1 MHLHLAVPALSAKR
15 ATLPLLSLGLLLA
28 NSLFAQGAPAPTS
41 DQPTKPARVPTAAE
55 TAAAGA
61 AAKDDA
67 IVLSPFEVSGGGDTG
82 YSAATT
88 LAGNRL
94 NTNLRD
100 VGSAISVVT
109 EQFLR
114 DTGAFNNE
122 TLLQYTTN
130 TEVGNIYGNMSG
142 ANNVQ
147 STQTDETSKFVAPNM
162 NTRVRG
168 LASAD
173 NTMDFFLTDIPWD
186 GYAVDR
192 IDMQRGPNSILFGL
206 GSPSGIINAGTKQ
219 ASLSKNRG
227 QIEARYGSFNSLRT
241 SLDYNLVVVPKQL
254 AIRLDA
260 LRNDENFQQKPA
272 YSRDERIYGTIRYEP
287 AFLNRSD
294 FAHTTLRAN
303 YEHGHINSNRPRT
316 VPPGDVITPFF
327 YTGTASGFTATG
339 DPFTYNNIN
348 RAGFDARG
356 LNDGVITATQTPGR
370 GEFPAT
376 YTVNGTTTVVNNP
389 LYQPWL
395 GGQFA
400 AGYFGNPMAIF
411 NGVGTG
417 TPVQLANW
425 EPNTR
430 NGLNS
435 AGNID
440 GSIQGMYFSRMSSLT
455 IYRDWARKTNQP
467 GAKFGLTRNLVITDP
482 SVFDFYNN
490 LIDGPNKSEWQN
502 FHRFNLN
509 LSQTFFKGDVG
520 IEAAMD
526 RQYFDNGQLVFMT
539 DKGQALYIDPIK
551 TMADGTANP
560 NFGRPFIADS
570 VGNNRVTFIDRNAE
584 RVTGFVQHDFAKGE
598 HRNLFTRFIGRHILT
613 GIYNK
618 EERQSDSR
626 RFFRYGTD
634 LAYKD
639 FAFGATSI
647 QNFDS
652 SNRAIYPVIY
662 LGPSVAGATS
672 ASGLNIGRPQSEVT
686 AVSGSIR
693 IFDSTW
699 AAPAGVNPSDPWT
712 NTDFPVGFA
721 RRTSTQSENPANYKG
736 WTTVP
741 LKVIDSEAG
750 NRDALTAEAQLTKS
764 SVAAKA
770 FVWNGYLW
778 DGALVGMYGWRR
790 DTSKAWSFSAV
801 RTPATATT
809 DGTFNLDPSV
819 YHLPSAYRDRIDQDS
834 TSWSIVAHLSKILPR
849 ERLPVDVSFF
859 YNKSENFAASA
870 GRVGVLNE
878 SLGPPRGNTT
888 DKGIVISTK
897 DGKYTFKYNRYV
909 SRSQNAST
917 SAFNPFFLPT
927 LFTNYTQQ
935 KNVYKYQIDG
945 NVFNLSGTQGTDPNR
960 WTWQPRAGQTPD
972 QALADESASIVS
984 WEKLVASVPKE
995 FFTAYQINVNNVEA
1009 LSSISPAGLTATE
1022 SNLSRGEE
1030 YEFSATPIRSLRLT
1044 FNASKQVAFRSNIGP
1059 DSLTNV
1065 VNIINTALNNTPA
1078 GLMRSSSSGNA
1089 TTALVDWNNNFY
1101 AQYAPVKFTESTAV
1115 PELRKWRAN
1124 FIANYDFREGVLKNV
1139 NIGMGYRWQGKVIIG
1154 YKPDYFDF
1162 AGNKAANPQVA
1173 TVWRPLYDQPYYGPA
1188 ETNID
1193 GWIGYKHQ
1201 ISKKVSWRVQLNVRN
1216 IGKGD
1221 YLIPVNVQP
1230 DGTPAAYRIAPVQT
1244 WSLTNTFDF

>member
-1 MHLHLAVPALSAKR
+1 MQTEPVALLRPAKR
-15 ATLPLLSLGLLLA
+15 LISLLPVVLGLTATALH
-28 NSLFAQGAPAPTS
+28 AQVAPAPVKADPKKAT
-41 DQPTKPARVPTAAE
+41 VPTAAAVE
-55 TAAAGA
+55 T
-61 AAKDDA
+61 KPETDSDT
-67 IVLSPFEVSGGGDTG
+67 IMLSPFEVSAGNDNG

-100 VGSAISVVT
+100 VGSAISVIT

-173 NTMDFFLTDIPWD
+173 NTLDFFLTDIPWD

-206 GSPSGIINAGTKQ
+206 GSPAGIINAGTKQ
-219 ASLSKNRG
+219 AGFRNRG
-227 QIEARYGSFNSLRT
+227 QFEVRYGSFDSLRT
-241 SLDYNLVVVPKQL
+241 SFDYNFVVAPKQL
-254 AIRLDA
+254 AVRLA
-260 LRNDENFQQKPA
+260 VLRNNEKFQQKPA
-272 YSRDERIYGTIRYEP
+272 YSRDERIYGTLRFEP
-287 AFLNRSD
+287 GFLNKTD
-294 FAHTTLRAN
+294 FAHTTLRVN
-303 YEHGHINSNRPRT
+303 YEHGHIRSNRPRT
-316 VPPGDVITPFF
+316 IPPGDVITPFF
-327 YTGTASGFTATG
+327 YSGTAAGFTSTG
-339 DPFTYNNIN
+339 APFTYNNIN

-356 LNDGVITATQTPGR
+356 LQDGNIAATQTPGR

-376 YTVNGTTTVVNNP
+376 YTIPGTSTTVNNP

-411 NGVGTG
+411 EGAGSG
-417 TPVQLANW
+417 APVRLANW

-430 NGLNS
+430 GGLNS
-435 AGNID
+435 AGAID
-440 GSIQGMYFSRMSSLT
+440 GNIGGIPFSRMSSLT

-467 GAKFGLTRNLVITDP
+467 GAKFGLTRNLVLVDP
-482 SVFDFYNN
+482 SIFNFYDN
-490 LIDGPNKSEWQN
+490 LIDGPNKREWQN
-502 FHRFNLN
+502 FHHFNVN
-509 LSQTFFKGDVG
+509 LSQTFFRGDVG
-520 IEAAMD
+520 FEAVLD

-551 TMADGTANP
+551 TLADGSANP

-570 VGNNRVTFIDRNAE
+570 VGNNRVTFIDRAGE
-584 RVTGFVQHDFAKGE
+584 RLTAFVRHDFAKDKY
-598 HRNLFTRFIGRHILT
+598 RNLFTRFVGRHILT
-613 GIYNK
+613 GFYNK
-618 EERQSDSR
+618 EERRSDSR
-626 RFFRYGTD
+626 GFLRYGTD

-652 SNRAIYPVIY
+652 GNRAIYPVVY
-662 LGPSVAGATS
+662 LGPSLANASSATGA
-672 ASGLNIGRPQSEVT
+672 NISRPISEIT
-686 AVSGSIR
+686 AVSGNIR
-693 IFDSTW
+693 LFDPTW
-699 AAPAGVNPSDPWT
+699 APPAGVNPGDPWT
-712 NTDFPVGFA
+712 NTDYPVGNS

-736 WTTVP
+736 WTNFP

-750 NRDALTAEAQLTKS
+750 NRDALTTNAQLTKS
-764 SVAAKA
+764 LVSSKAA
-770 FVWNGYLW
+770 VWNGYFW

-790 DTSKAWSFSAV
+790 DTSKAWSYSAV

-809 DGTFNLDPSV
+809 DGTYNLDPSV
-819 YHLPSAYRDRIDQDS
+819 YRLPSAYRDRIDQTS
-834 TSWSIVAHLSKILPR
+834 NSWSIVAHLSKILPR
-849 ERLPVDVSFF
+849 ARLPLDVSFF
-859 YNKSENFAASA
+859 YNKSENFAATA
-870 GRVGVLNE
+870 GRVGPLNE
-878 SLGPPRGNTT
+878 PLGPPKGNTT

-917 SAFNPFFLPT
+917 GAFNAFFLPS
-927 LFTNYTQQ
+927 LFVNYTQAM
-935 KNVYKYQIDG
+935 NVFKYKIDG
-945 NVFNLSGTQGTDPNR
+945 NVFNLSGTQGQDPNR

-972 QALADESASIVS
+972 QALADEAAAITA
-984 WEKLVASVPKE
+984 WEKLIASVPKE
-995 FFTAYQINVNNVEA
+995 FFTAYQINIGTVDA
-1009 LSSISPAGLTATE
+1009 LSSITPAGFTITE

-1030 YEFSATPIRSLRLT
+1030 FELSATPVRSLRLT

-1059 DSLTNV
+1059 ESLTNL
-1065 VNIINTALNNTPA
+1065 VNIINTALNNTAA
-1078 GLMRSSSSGNA
+1078 GLMRNGASGNA

-1124 FIANYDFREGVLKNV
+1124 FIASYDFNQGFLKNV
-1139 NIGMGYRWQGKVIIG
+1139 SIGGAYRWQDKVVIG
-1154 YKPDYFDF
+1154 YRPEYLDF
-1162 AGNKAANPQVA
+1162 SGNPAANPQVA
-1173 TVWRPLYDQPYYGPA
+1173 TVWRPLVDKPFYGPA
-1188 ETNID
+1188 ESNID
-1193 GWIGYKHQ
+1193 GWIGYHRQ
-1201 ISKKVSWRVQLNVRN
+1201 LTKKIRWRAQLNVRN
-1216 IGKGD
+1216 IGKGN

-1230 DGTPAAYRIAPVQT
+1230 DGTPAAWRIAPVQT
-1244 WSLTNTFDF
+1244 WSLTNTLEF